1 MESDTVLVT
10 GGAGFIGHHLTSA
23 LLSQGRKVRV
33 LDDFSSGTQLPAHP
47 LLTVIQGDMSESSVR
62 EEALHQI
69 KSVINLAAIASV
81 PLCESKPELSS
92 QVNNLAAQELFK
104 DAFRLGVSTIIQAST
119 SALYGVPNELPLT
132 EKSPTQPIGKY
143 GLDKQKAEQSLLSY
157 HQHPVCALRLF
168 NVFGKGQ
175 KRGSPYSGVLTIFS
189 DNISKKI
196 PLKIFG
202 DGTQSRDFIHI
213 NDVVSAFILC
223 LEDLENNGVYSKVS
237 GKKFNVCS
245 GNSVTLL
252 EIIESF
258 CLFSNSEIEIIFE
271 SPREGDILH
280 SLGSFEFLNNQ
291 IDWEP
296 SENFIERIREL
307 L

>member
-92 QVNNLAAQELFK
+92 QVNYLAAQELFK

-223 LEDLENNGVYSKVS
+223 LEDLENNGIYSKVS

-258 CLFSNSEIEIIFE
+258 SLFSNSEIEIIFE

>member
-1 MESDTVLVT
+1 M
-10 GGAGFIGHHLTSA
+10 
-23 LLSQGRKVRV
+23 
-33 LDDFSSGTQLPAHP
+33 
-47 LLTVIQGDMSESSVR
+47 
-62 EEALHQI
+62 
-69 KSVINLAAIASV
+69 
-81 PLCESKPELSS
+81 
-92 QVNNLAAQELFK
+92 
-104 DAFRLGVSTIIQAST
+104 
-119 SALYGVPNELPLT
+119 
-132 EKSPTQPIGKY
+132 
-143 GLDKQKAEQSLLSY
+143 
-157 HQHPVCALRLF
+157 
-168 NVFGKGQ
+168 
-175 KRGSPYSGVLTIFS
+175 
-189 DNISKKI
+189 
-196 PLKIFG
+196 KIFG

-258 CLFSNSEIEIIFE
+258 SLFSNSEIEIIFE

>member
-33 LDDFSSGTQLPAHP
+33 LDDFSSGTKLPAHP

-168 NVFGKGQ
+168 NVFGQGQ

-223 LEDLENNGVYSKVS
+223 LEDLENNGIYSKVS

-258 CLFSNSEIEIIFE
+258 SLFSNSEIEIIFE

-291 IDWEP
+291 NLTKIGSKYP
-296 SENFIERIREL
+296 FY
-307 L
+307 

>member
-223 LEDLENNGVYSKVS
+223 LEDLENNGIFSKVS

-258 CLFSNSEIEIIFE
+258 SLFSNSEIEIIFE

>member
-258 CLFSNSEIEIIFE
+258 SLFSNSEIEIIFE

>member
-23 LLSQGRKVRV
+23 LLSEGRKVKV
-33 LDDFSSGTQLPAHP
+33 LDNFSSGTQLPSHP
-47 LLTVIQGDMSESSVR
+47 LLTVIEGDMSESSVR
-62 EEALHQI
+62 KEALHDI

-92 QVNNLAAQELFK
+92 RVNFLAAQELFK
-104 DAFRLGVSTIIQAST
+104 DAFRSGVSTIIQAST
-119 SALYGVPNELPLT
+119 SALYGIPNELPLT
-132 EKSPTQPIGKY
+132 EKSLIQPIGNY
-143 GLDKQKAEQSLLSY
+143 GLHKQKAEESLLSF
-157 HQHPVCALRLF
+157 HEHPVCALRLF
-168 NVFGKGQ
+168 NVFGVGQ

-189 DNISKKI
+189 DNINKKM

-202 DGTQSRDFIHI
+202 DGHQSRDFIHV

-223 LEDLENNGVYSKVS
+223 LKDLEINGTNSKVS
-237 GKKFNVCS
+237 GNKFNVCS

-252 EIIESF
+252 EIIDSF
-258 CLFSNSEIEIIFE
+258 SSFRNSEIEVNFE
-271 SPREGDILH
+271 SPREGDIMH

-291 IDWEP
+291 IDWKP
-296 SENFIERIREL
+296 SENFIERLREL

>member
-10 GGAGFIGHHLTSA
+10 GGAGFIGHHLTST
-23 LLSQGRKVRV
+23 LLSQGRKVKV
-33 LDDFSSGTQLPAHP
+33 LDDFSSGTELPNHP
-47 LLTVIQGDMSESSVR
+47 LLTVIEGDMSESSVR
-62 EEALHQI
+62 EEALRGV

-81 PLCESKPELSS
+81 PLCESKPKLSS
-92 QVNNLAAQELFK
+92 RVNYLAAQELFK

-132 EKSPTQPIGKY
+132 EKSPTKPIGNY
-143 GLDKQKAEQSLLSY
+143 GLDKQKAEESLLSF
-157 HQHPVCALRLF
+157 HEHPVCALRLF
-168 NVFGKGQ
+168 NVFGVGQ
-175 KRGSPYSGVLTIFS
+175 KRDSPYSGVLTVFS
-189 DNISKKI
+189 DNINKNL
-196 PLKIFG
+196 PLQIFG
-202 DGTQSRDFIHI
+202 DGHQSRDFIHV

-223 LEDLENNGVYSKVS
+223 LNDLENNGTNSKVS

-252 EIIESF
+252 EVIDSFSSFTNTDIEV
-258 CLFSNSEIEIIFE
+258 NFE

-291 IDWEP
+291 IDWKP
-296 SENFIERIREL
+296 SENFKERLREL

>member
-104 DAFRLGVSTIIQAST
+104 ETT
-119 SALYGVPNELPLT
+119 SP
-132 EKSPTQPIGKY
+132 K
-143 GLDKQKAEQSLLSY
+143 
-157 HQHPVCALRLF
+157 HP
-168 NVFGKGQ
+168 K
-175 KRGSPYSGVLTIFS
+175 
-189 DNISKKI
+189 
-196 PLKIFG
+196 
-202 DGTQSRDFIHI
+202 RDF
-213 NDVVSAFILC
+213 S
-223 LEDLENNGVYSKVS
+223 
-237 GKKFNVCS
+237 
-245 GNSVTLL
+245 
-252 EIIESF
+252 
-258 CLFSNSEIEIIFE
+258 
-271 SPREGDILH
+271 
-280 SLGSFEFLNNQ
+280 SLPKE
-291 IDWEP
+291 
-296 SENFIERIREL
+296 
-307 L
+307 